1 MKLLKLLI
9 EGRVQDFKKLLDRK
23 FNSEVLQRIIDRD
36 TSKDHKNLMWIG
48 KILSTESDINIEELM
63 NNLDLFNR
71 IAKNVD
77 LYQFKDYLSFINLLQ
92 QKSKEVQAGKL
103 QQIKKSSKSIADTK
117 RWQVIAPLSHD
128 ASKYFG
134 GGTNW
139 CISTSNEHYW
149 NDHFYNNTVVF
160 IKDRSKKPDDH
171 LFKVALVADATGAF
185 STSSSDSRSTIIDDI
200 TDNIDFWKSND
211 HRMSK
216 NEATRYLSQLDTD
229 LINSIMD
236 YFEDDDVSERRFQ
249 RLYDLAHER
258 FQDDGKDILVKELFD
273 VMQKMIKDIHF
284 DYDVEAEDYD
294 KTMDMLFDEE
304 DWDWNEFLSELW
316 SACISEQGV
325 EDEDW
330 RPSLY
335 TSNIKRLIEQTSY
348 TYEDVLE
355 LSKKALK
362 SSEAYTVVDGIIR
375 DAIRRNITSDADQR
389 IDPYY
394 SLVRHSNQMFP
405 AIGYNGIITQSLQM
419 YNSKV
424 NPSFFQGQMSL
435 KLGNEFAAI
444 MNTYVP
450 KTIDDVIKVLSI
462 NPIAAD
468 MVKWIQKYRKD
479 LKESKKLRYRD
490 FYKNYLISVSKK
502 KT

>member
-1 MKLLKLLI
+1 
-9 EGRVQDFKKLLDRK
+9 
-23 FNSEVLQRIIDRD
+23 
-36 TSKDHKNLMWIG
+36 
-48 KILSTESDINIEELM
+48 
-63 NNLDLFNR
+63 
-71 IAKNVD
+71 
-77 LYQFKDYLSFINLLQ
+77 
-92 QKSKEVQAGKL
+92 
-103 QQIKKSSKSIADTK
+103 
-117 RWQVIAPLSHD
+117 
-128 ASKYFG
+128 
-134 GGTNW
+134 
-139 CISTSNEHYW
+139 
-149 NDHFYNNTVVF
+149 
-160 IKDRSKKPDDH
+160 
-171 LFKVALVADATGAF
+171 
-185 STSSSDSRSTIIDDI
+185 
-200 TDNIDFWKSND
+200 
-211 HRMSK
+211 
-216 NEATRYLSQLDTD
+216 
-229 LINSIMD
+229 MD

-258 FQDDGKDILVKELFD
+258 FQDDGKDILVEELFD
-273 VMQKMIKDIHF
+273 VMQKMIKDTNF
-284 DYDVEAEDYD
+284 DYDVEAEDYGEI
-294 KTMDMLFDEE
+294 MAILFDEE

-325 EDEDW
+325 DDENW

-335 TSNIKRLIEQTSY
+335 TNNIKRLIEHTSY

-375 DAIRRNITSDADQR
+375 DAIRRNITSDAGQR

-424 NPSFFQGQMSL
+424 NPSFFQGQMSF